1 MSEMKPLRGN
11 SQLELG
17 VDNRCIVPPDRPG
30 PSSKEGKGKGR
41 REGRKERESKA
52 KQATGLYQ

>member
-1 MSEMKPLRGN
+1 MKPLRGN